1 MARPPLTPLTHIL
14 CCALAAVAA
23 GVGGVG
29 GAPHAHA
36 WEDSTALNGTFTA
49 RSDGLW
55 AKTNEIMVY
64 QADVVATWT
73 ITSSCTTFQDCTG
86 TVVSDQGWTADL
98 IYQSQRWRTTH
109 TVEGWEKCPDGTTA
123 QGEQTFT
130 FWAERLDA
138 PDRHDRLAG
147 FDQTIG
153 PSGACGVNRS
163 LNIRMP
169 FTLTRIP

>member
-1 MARPPLTPLTHIL
+1 MARAPLTGPA
-14 CCALAAVAA
+14 CAAGTVLLAAVASLA
-23 GVGGVG
+23 GVPAARAQNDV
-29 GAPHAHA
+29 
-36 WEDSTALNGTFTA
+36 ALNGTFSA

-64 QADVVATWT
+64 RDDVTAIWT
-73 ITSSCTTFQDCTG
+73 VTSSCTTFQDCTG

-98 IYQSQRWRTTH
+98 IYQSQRWRATH
-109 TVEGWEKCPDGTTA
+109 VVDDWQKCPDGTSA
-123 QGEQTFT
+123 PGEQSFT
-130 FWAERLDA
+130 FWATRLDA
-138 PDRHDRLAG
+138 LDRDDLLTG
-147 FDQTIG
+147 FDQTLG

>member
-1 MARPPLTPLTHIL
+1 VASGSMTRLIL
-14 CCALAAVAA
+14 AAGCALVAA
-23 GVGGVG
+23 AAFVT
-29 GAPHAHA
+29 GAAPSHA
-36 WEDSTALNGTFTA
+36 WEDDPALNGTFSA

-55 AKTNEIMVY
+55 AKTNEIMTY
-64 QADVVATWT
+64 QADITATWT

-98 IYQSQRWRTTH
+98 VYQSQRWRATH
-109 TVEGWEKCPDGTTA
+109 TVEGWEPCPDGTA
-123 QGEQTFT
+123 SPGEQSFT

-138 PDRHDRLAG
+138 ADRHDRLTG

-153 PSGACGVNRS
+153 LSGACGVNRS

-169 FTLTRIP
+169 FTLTRVP